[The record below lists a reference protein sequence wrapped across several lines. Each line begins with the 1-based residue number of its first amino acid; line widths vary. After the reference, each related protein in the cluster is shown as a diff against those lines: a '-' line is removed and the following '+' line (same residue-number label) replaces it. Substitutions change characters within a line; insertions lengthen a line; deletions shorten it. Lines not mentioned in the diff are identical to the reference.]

1 MCHWSKSLSYLLMC
15 FPFLHLG
22 WWFIN
27 DESTKTILDPHPL
40 IIAQYWRRVRR
51 ICRPISLQGPP
62 ASQVGVGGVPS
73 VIIIGRL
80 SIIHPSHV
88 ASVILIRKLSI
99 ISILSTISHHH
110 VKRKEPEYNVI
121 TLIANRAFSSSNI
134 LTMILNISNI
144 RSFYFEFCCS
154 TTGAAFPF

>member
-1 MCHWSKSLSYLLMC
+1 MITYLNVFSFSSSWLMIHQWWIYQDNTRPTFADNCAILTSSATNMPPHLSARA
-15 FPFLHLG
+15 
-22 WWFIN
+22 
-27 DESTKTILDPHPL
+27 S
-40 IIAQYWRRVRR
+40 R
-51 ICRPISLQGPP
+51 IPSRGR
-62 ASQVGVGGVPS
+62 GVPS